1 VSFYRDDYELSSSTT
16 VVRLG
21 IINFSKKMSCPM
33 ELDSSLSYLFIS
45 TSIYI
50 IFVCTL
56 HALDDDVQQKLHCE

>member
-1 VSFYRDDYELSSSTT
+1 
-16 VVRLG
+16 
-21 IINFSKKMSCPM
+21 MSCPM